1 MIETSDILFG
11 ALDDSLLPPRFILIS
26 EPEPLA
32 AVFLDGYSAD
42 LGFPAATP
50 DPTPVIDPDATGPT
64 LSFSSFIPASLGL
77 GYLLTTTQR
86 TVTIRNDTE
95 DSWTLTSIIPHDA
108 AGVTVAL
115 IFGTLPITLDPGETQ
130 LFTVEVVSA
139 GAERLNARIEFVF
152 GVQGTYDFYVSAFRA
167 PVFPFRPNW
176 AETPTERLS
185 WLTDVM
191 LSYNG
196 NETRTSLR
204 ERPRRQ
210 LEINVAGLL
219 SERQYLDSVIVGM
232 QDRRV
237 LFPLWFERQHILAD
251 LPAGSTEIDVSTVD
265 REYAVGGYVVIQYGL
280 HAIEVGVIASMTSGS
295 ITLDAPTGQAFPANA
310 LISPA
315 YFGTFEANI
324 AGGSPTAGI
333 ATARL
338 IIQFMD
344 LPLYTPTEEDNGA
357 YSTFDGKP
365 VALRAP
371 NRADDVTV
379 EYRRLRDTVDFQVGI
394 MEFRSRTE
402 ETFNV
407 RSYSFYLRDRA
418 DRMRF
423 RKWLSARRGQAV
435 PFLYP
440 VWENNFDVREDITST
455 DTELL
460 VKNQRFSDLML
471 LQDTRRYLAI
481 KTTAGAWHYAKIS
494 TIDPVDAD
502 TESITLTA
510 AFGANLPR
518 ANIAIAM
525 FMEYSVLNAD
535 SVELAY
541 PTDTTTTVK
550 LAVRSVLA

>member
-11 ALDDSLLPPRFILIS
+11 SLDDSLLPPRFILIS
-26 EPEPLA
+26 EPETLP

-50 DPTPVIDPDATGPT
+50 DPTPVVDPDASGPT
-64 LSFSSFIPASLGL
+64 TSFASFIPSSLGL

-95 DSWTLTSIIPHDA
+95 DPWTLTSIVPHDA
-108 AGVTVAL
+108 TGVTVAL
-115 IFGTLPITLDPGETQ
+115 IFGTMPITLDPGETQ
-130 LFTVEVVSA
+130 LFTVEVVSS

-167 PVFPFRPNW
+167 PIFPFRPNW
-176 AETPTERLS
+176 AEIPTERFS
-185 WLTDVM
+185 WLTDSM
-191 LSYNG
+191 MSYNG
-196 NETRTSLR
+196 NETRVSLR
-204 ERPRRQ
+204 TRPRRQ
-210 LEINVAGLL
+210 LEINVAALL
-219 SERQYLDSVIVGM
+219 EDRQYLDSVIVGM

-237 LFPLWFERQHILAD
+237 LFPLWYERQYILSD
-251 LPAGSTEIDVSTVD
+251 LPAGSTEIEISTVD
-265 REYAVGGYVVIQYGL
+265 REYDVGGYVLIQHGL
-280 HAIEVGVIASMTSGS
+280 YALEVGVIASMTSSS
-295 ITLDAPTGQAFPANA
+295 ITLDAPTGQSFPSNA
-310 LISPA
+310 LVSPA

-333 ATARL
+333 ATARIL
-338 IIQFMD
+338 VQFMD
-344 LPLYTPTEEDNGA
+344 LPLYTPEEEDNGA

-365 VALRAP
+365 VALRVP

-379 EYRRLRDTVDFQVGI
+379 EYRRLRDTVDYQVGI
-394 MEFRSRTE
+394 LEFRSRTQ

-423 RKWLSARRGQAV
+423 KKWLAARRGQAV

-440 VWENNFDVREDITST
+440 VWENNFDVREDILST
-455 DTELL
+455 DTEIT

-471 LQDTRRYLAI
+471 LQDTRRYIAM

-494 TIDPVDAD
+494 TIDPVNAE
-502 TESITLTA
+502 TELITLTA
-510 AFGANLPR
+510 AFGANLLR

-535 SVELAY
+535 AVELAF